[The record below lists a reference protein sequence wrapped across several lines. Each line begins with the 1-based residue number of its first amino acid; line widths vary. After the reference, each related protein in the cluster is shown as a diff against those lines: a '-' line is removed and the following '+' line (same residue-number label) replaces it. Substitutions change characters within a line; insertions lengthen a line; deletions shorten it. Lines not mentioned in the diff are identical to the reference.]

1 MSAALTS
8 ASASL
13 PVWVCL
19 RAWAWACLLNC
30 SLACLLVCLLGGCAA
45 GGPRREAAAERLPIA
60 VPCIAVRPAAPLLP
74 AVPQH
79 GIFAQVQ
86 ALLAREQLR
95 TAYVRQLEA
104 LMDGCAGS

>member
-8 ASASL
+8 APAPL
-13 PVWVCL
+13 RVWFCL
-19 RAWAWACLLNC
+19 RAWACSLTC

-45 GGPRREAAAERLPIA
+45 GGPRLEAAAERLPIA
-60 VPCIAVRPAAPLLP
+60 VSCIAVRPAAPLLP
-74 AVPQH
+74 AVPQN

>member
-1 MSAALTS
+1 MSAACTAMTS
-8 ASASL
+8 APAPL
-13 PVWVCL
+13 RVWLCL
-19 RAWAWACLLNC
+19 RACSLTC
-30 SLACLLVCLLGGCAA
+30 SLASLLVCLLGGCAA
-45 GGPRREAAAERLPIA
+45 GGPRLEAATERLPIA

>member
-1 MSAALTS
+1 M
-8 ASASL
+8 
-13 PVWVCL
+13 
-19 RAWAWACLLNC
+19 
-30 SLACLLVCLLGGCAA
+30 
-45 GGPRREAAAERLPIA
+45 
-60 VPCIAVRPAAPLLP
+60 PCIAVLPAAPLLP

-86 ALLAREQLR
+86 ALLVREQLR

>member
-1 MSAALTS
+1 MSAALRS
-8 ASASL
+8 APAPL
-13 PVWVCL
+13 RVWVCL
-19 RAWAWACLLNC
+19 RAWACSLTC

-45 GGPRREAAAERLPIA
+45 GGPRLEAAAERLPIA

-95 TAYVRQLEA
+95 TAYVQQLEA
-104 LMDGCAGS
+104 LMDGCASS